1 MLNSLQWYRRLFST
15 FFSLKQTKGDPKH
28 EKGTQ
33 IPKKVPMGTRV
44 PKRGPIG
51 EQWWWVTNG
60 NRFSSNPKL
69 GKLMFWWMQKYFP
82 MQLDFLAK
90 VQRILAMSKFTPLF
104 TYFRSNSQSVL
115 FNATPNLKHS
125 GIFATS
131 TCVAILKTVTLNFQ
145 HTITQPWALGLICF
159 A

>member
-1 MLNSLQWYRRLFST
+1 MS
-15 FFSLKQTKGDPKH
+15 
-28 EKGTQ
+28 
-33 IPKKVPMGTRV
+33 
-44 PKRGPIG
+44 
-51 EQWWWVTNG
+51 WWVTNG

-90 VQRILAMSKFTPLF
+90 VQRILAMSNFTPLF
-104 TYFRSNSQSVL
+104 THFRSNSQSVL

-145 HTITQPWALGLICF
+145 HTITPTLSIGLDLFRLIALEWTMLCVRNENTFEGKASLWHGPLHLWRNSPVKPV
-159 A
+159 